1 MKNKNDK
8 QTIKPNKNIKFID
21 LIKRRRELSKDNK
34 KNIKNVSSKDP
45 QLIDV
50 IDNFNEG
57 KEYKL
62 LKKI

>member
-1 MKNKNDK
+1 MKN
-8 QTIKPNKNIKFID
+8 NKDIKFID
-21 LIKRRRELSKDNK
+21 IIKKRRELSKNNK

-45 QLIDV
+45 QLIDM

>member
-1 MKNKNDK
+1 MKN
-8 QTIKPNKNIKFID
+8 NKDIKFID
-21 LIKRRRELSKDNK
+21 LIKKRRDLSKNNK

-45 QLIDV
+45 QLIDM

>member
-1 MKNKNDK
+1 MKN
-8 QTIKPNKNIKFID
+8 NKDIKFTD
-21 LIKRRRELSKDNK
+21 LIKKRRELSKNNK

-45 QLIDV
+45 QLIDM

>member
-1 MKNKNDK
+1 MKN
-8 QTIKPNKNIKFID
+8 NKDIKFID

-45 QLIDV
+45 QLIDM

>member
-1 MKNKNDK
+1 MKN
-8 QTIKPNKNIKFID
+8 NKDIKFID
-21 LIKRRRELSKDNK
+21 LIKKRRELSKNNK

-45 QLIDV
+45 QLIDMV
-50 IDNFNEG
+50 DNFNEG

>member
-1 MKNKNDK
+1 MKNNRD
-8 QTIKPNKNIKFID
+8 IKFID
-21 LIKRRRELSKDNK
+21 LIKKRRELSKDNK

-45 QLIDV
+45 QLMDM

-62 LKKI
+62 